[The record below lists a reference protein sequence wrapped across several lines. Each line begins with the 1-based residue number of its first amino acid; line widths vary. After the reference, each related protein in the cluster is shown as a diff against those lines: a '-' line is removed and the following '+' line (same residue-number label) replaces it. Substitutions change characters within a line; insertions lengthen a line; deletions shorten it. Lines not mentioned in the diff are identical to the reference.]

1 MATTINDLPE
11 NCIATIL
18 SFLTPATVGRVASVS
33 KLWLSAAKSSTCWD
47 QLLANGLPSCF
58 RETPA
63 ALAKDE
69 RGLREAL
76 GEGLMLDDGRY
87 HIQVDPATS
96 LITVSVSVAQV
107 FEILWED
114 RDQDRMRR
122 HDITGAIFDEASQ
135 GIIVHWLSTCG
146 KIDLPFKLH
155 SGYYRMSWRVAQE
168 DGGPRRSTSPKR
180 RFMRS
185 QEEPLISQVRDAT
198 TGHVEQHDLDG
209 IRQWISTTP
218 TWTRMPAG
226 FLRVGDGG
234 ASGSAS
240 SQFANVRLISTL
252 TDISRQRRK
261 RGLYLDAFVL
271 EQISM

>member
-11 NCIATIL
+11 NCLATIL
-18 SFLTPATVGRVASVS
+18 SFLTPAAVGRTASVS
-33 KLWLSAAKSSTCWD
+33 KMWLSAAKSSTCWD
-47 QLLANGLPSCF
+47 RLISNGLPPCF

-69 RGLREAL
+69 RGLRDTL

-87 HIQVDPATS
+87 HIKMDPATS

-122 HDITGAIFDEASQ
+122 HDITGAIFDDASH
-135 GIIVHWLSTCG
+135 GIVIHWLSTCG
-146 KIDLPFKLH
+146 KIDLPFKLR
-155 SGYYRMSWRVAQE
+155 SGYYRMSWRVAQ
-168 DGGPRRSTSPKR
+168 DNDGPRRSTSPKR
-180 RFMRS
+180 RFLRS

-198 TGHVEQHDLDG
+198 TGHVEQHDLDD
-209 IRQWISTTP
+209 IRRWISTTP

-226 FLRVGDGG
+226 LLRVGDGG
-234 ASGSAS
+234 SSGNAALE
-240 SQFANVRLISTL
+240 FANVRVISTL

-271 EQISM
+271 EQISV